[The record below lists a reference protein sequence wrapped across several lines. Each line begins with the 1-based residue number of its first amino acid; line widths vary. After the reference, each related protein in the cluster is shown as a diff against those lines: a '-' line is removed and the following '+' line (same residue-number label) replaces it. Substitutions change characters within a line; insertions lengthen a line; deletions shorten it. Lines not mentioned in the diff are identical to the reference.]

1 MTVYGWFCSTGEGGQ
16 TKTQIQ
22 ETFGNSFL
30 AALAALFLP
39 LVGRWIRDHHF
50 CTKNDF
56 WDFWDNANNNNNEEN
71 NNNNNNNED
80 NDNNNDNEDNNNN
93 NDYEDNNKDNS
104 NSSWHS
110 PRAIFKGR
118 LPKKFKLKIFHMKQF
133 SPYCVCQIEILGQL

>member
-1 MTVYGWFCSTGEGGQ
+1 MGDSAPQGMVVE
-16 TKTQIQ
+16 K
-22 ETFGNSFL
+22 FGNSFL

-56 WDFWDNANNNNNEEN
+56 WDFWDNANNNNNNEE
-71 NNNNNNNED
+71 NNNNNNED

-104 NSSWHS
+104 NSS
-110 PRAIFKGR
+110 
-118 LPKKFKLKIFHMKQF
+118 
-133 SPYCVCQIEILGQL
+133 